1 MDLRVADET
10 SAPHDAL
17 VGMAAGAERLSRLQ
31 VVRVT
36 LSHMTLL
43 AEERYRR
50 HQQRRLIRAVRR
62 MTVQAVLA
70 HWCVLEQE
78 RTALLRMA
86 LIAGLVY
93 RVRFEQGRGERAVRI
108 VAIDAGHL
116 SFGQRHVRAAIELH
130 PNIAVA
136 VGAHLIDRGLDQQS
150 LD

>member
-93 RVRFEQGRGERAVRI
+93 RVRFEQGRGERTVRI
-108 VAIDAGHL
+108 VATGALHL
-116 SFGQRHVRAAIELH
+116 LLAQRMV
-130 PNIAVA
+130 
-136 VGAHLIDRGLDQQS
+136 RGLHQCLPDLLVALCAQ
-150 LD
+150 LLLRGLR